1 MIKKG
6 ENDKGGAKKIKM
18 IISQAVTKEIKSR
31 DNAKA
36 KEGSEID
43 AAVGSYLLSLV
54 KASATPTSTTP
65 TSTGTVAATTA
76 ATTTTPAVTLQ
87 SILRRSK
94 FN

>member
-1 MIKKG
+1 MKRMLA
-6 ENDKGGAKKIKM
+6 E
-18 IISQAVTKEIKSR
+18 AVAKEIKSR
-31 DNAKA
+31 DDAKV
-36 KEGSEID
+36 KEGSEND
-43 AAVGSYLLSLV
+43 ATVGAYLLSLV

-87 SILRRSK
+87 SILRHSK